1 MRFVLAG
8 LSYTLQHTPSRDDN
22 GGDRPVVYVD
32 DVLANGASTGG
43 FFNSSE
49 SPRSRFVCKLL
60 FLFARRRRWATD
72 IALAELP
79 MELAL
84 EAKKAG
90 GRVIVCKIFP
100 PFAFFSH
107 TYMSQHSRDAVPICE
122 VGNLAPCN
130 LLVANQSHT
139 DHCHEA

>member
-1 MRFVLAG
+1 MRN
-8 LSYTLQHTPSRDDN
+8 Q
-22 GGDRPVVYVD
+22 
-32 DVLANGASTGG
+32 
-43 FFNSSE
+43 
-49 SPRSRFVCKLL
+49 LL
-60 FLFARRRRWATD
+60 LLARRRRWATD

-90 GRVIVCKIFP
+90 GRVIAYRIFA
-100 PFAFFSH
+100 PFPFFSH
-107 TYMSQHSRDAVPICE
+107 TYMHQHSPDAVPICE